1 MYQNA
6 SVFQR
11 KKVIFNIGKNKNII
25 SEFNFNTTILY
36 LKIFIRDR
44 LNLSSFDLLFNS
56 IPIKSNS
63 LPLYKFFTDLD
74 KKSIKF
80 MVKKKKNTG
89 KILNIKL
96 YQEEYLTVKEKN
108 QKLMNNIKTY
118 KNNTNKSITKE
129 NKNVQRYKSL
139 ENLLVRQNQEINKLK
154 KEIDEAN
161 NRYIRL
167 KQKKLRLK
175 FIESSNNF
183 SIISNIIP
191 KMPKCLSVESF
202 NTMYLNNSKNT
213 NTYYNYNT
221 QYNTNNNLNISTVK
235 EKSSLELM
243 KDLSSID
250 NNSKINYNY
259 NDTNNLNINLNI
271 NDNSLYNSES
281 YPNTNR
287 LNNELN
293 NMFKENEK
301 LSRNE
306 NINKKELINPNN
318 YNSENKNV
326 VIKYRYMMKEY
337 NINELKQVF
346 ENKNKTTN
354 SNDNKNEIE
363 ISEPKEE
370 KEEDKINF
378 YEILDKYQLN
388 NDINDKI
395 KQNIT
400 NINDSNNNK
409 INKCFISIFKYLS
422 NNDIYSFSLTNKS
435 TGVYSLYF
443 ILNSFLNKINY
454 LNSNYSSF
462 KSQYEELF
470 SEFNK
475 SETKSHII
483 LSHNSKSGLRILNS
497 PHYLNIFNNP
507 IEYFTENKIYLFIY
521 KMLFQFMID
530 KINTDNDNDFIS
542 SMLEEIK
549 NKTEKKK
556 SISDFIYNIIDK
568 NLDLSFDNIL
578 QCKKIMKQYDIND
591 MESNTLG
598 NMDRLTTI
606 ISHAIKDIM
615 EFTGLIKSKEK
626 KKKGFGVFV
635 NKDKNKEEE
644 NDINNALK
652 YKILNSCELINN
664 EIDKYDNNCKK
675 IEEIISKYYQ

>member
-118 KNNTNKSITKE
+118 KNNINKSITKE

-139 ENLLVRQNQEINKLK
+139 ENLLLRQNEEINKLK

-183 SIISNIIP
+183 SIISNSIP

-221 QYNTNNNLNISTVK
+221 QYNTNNNLNINTVK

-306 NINKKELINPNN
+306 NIKKKELINPNN

-363 ISEPKEE
+363 ISEPKGE

-400 NINDSNNNK
+400 NNNNK

-422 NNDIYSFSLTNKS
+422 NNDIYSFSLTIKS

-606 ISHAIKDIM
+606 ISHVIKDIM

-652 YKILNSCELINN
+652 NKILISCKLINN
-664 EIDKYDNNCKK
+664 EIDKYDNKCKK